1 MKKILAYILLLTAG
15 ATNAFAQKDA
25 EAKAILGQVGQK
37 YKSYNTVKSDFVI
50 TVQNPQAGVNEVQN
64 GTLLTQ
70 TKANKY
76 KLSIYNAATK
86 NAVVQEIT
94 SDGKTQWTYMPKE
107 KEVQV
112 NDVNNNAEGM
122 NPAQLFTL
130 YEKGYKYIY
139 TGLQNQAGKSYQ
151 AVELTPTDAKQN
163 IFKVKLLI
171 DKVKKQI
178 YSAQLF
184 DQNGN
189 RYLYTIKSFTPN
201 VAVTAGTFSFDAK
214 AHPGVEVVD
223 LR

>member
-1 MKKILAYILLLTAG
+1 MKKIFVYFILLTA
-15 ATNAFAQKDA
+15 ATGTAFAQKYA
-25 EAKAILGQVGQK
+25 EAKAILGQVSQK
-37 YKSYNTVKSDFVI
+37 YRTYNTVKSDFII
-50 TVQNPQAGVNEVQN
+50 TIQNPQSGVNEVQN
-64 GTLLTQ
+64 GSLLTQ
-70 TKANKY
+70 PKSNKY
-76 KLSIYNAATK
+76 KFSLYTSAAKT
-86 NAVVQEIT
+86 AITQEIT

-139 TGLQNQAGKSYQ
+139 TGLQKQAGKSYQ
-151 AVELTPTDAKQN
+151 VVELTPTDAKQA
-163 IFKVKLLI
+163 IFKIKLLI

-184 DQNGN
+184 DKNGN
-189 RYLYTIKSFTPN
+189 RYNYTIKTFTPN
-201 VAVTAGTFSFDAK
+201 PAVTAGTFIFNPK
-214 AHPGVEVVD
+214 TYPGVEVVD

>member
-1 MKKILAYILLLTAG
+1 MKKIFAYIILFTAT
-15 ATNAFAQKDA
+15 ASTAFAQKDA
-25 EAKAILGQVGQK
+25 EAKAILAQVSQK
-37 YKSYNTVKSDFVI
+37 YRSYNTVKSDFVI
-50 TVQNPQAGVNEVQN
+50 NVQNPQANINEVQN

-70 TKANKY
+70 PKANKFKFSLY
-76 KLSIYNAATK
+76 TNAAK
-86 NAVVQEIT
+86 SAVAQEIT

-112 NDVNNNAEGM
+112 NEVNNSAEGM

-139 TGLQNQAGKSYQ
+139 TGLQKQAGKNYQ
-151 AVELTPTDAKQN
+151 VIELTPTDAKQS
-163 IFKVKLLI
+163 IFKIKLLI

-184 DQNGN
+184 DKSGS
-189 RYLYTIKSFTPN
+189 RYNYTIKTFVPNAPVTVTTFTFNPK
-201 VAVTAGTFSFDAK
+201 SY
-214 AHPGVEVVD
+214 PGVEVVD

>member
-1 MKKILAYILLLTAG
+1 MKKIFLYYILITAT
-15 ATNAFAQKDA
+15 ASTAFAQKDA
-25 EAKAILGQVGQK
+25 EAKTILSQVSQK
-37 YKSYNTVKSDFVI
+37 YRSYNSVKSDFTI
-50 TVQNPQAGVNEVQN
+50 AIQNPQAGVNEVQN

-70 TKANKY
+70 SKANKY
-76 KLSIYNAATK
+76 KFSVYSAADKSTI
-86 NAVVQEIT
+86 AQEIV

-112 NDVNNNAEGM
+112 NDVNNNTGGM

-139 TGLQNQAGKSYQ
+139 NGLQKQAGKSYQ
-151 AVELTPTDAKQN
+151 VVELTPVDAKQS
-163 IFKVKLLI
+163 IYKIRLLI
-171 DKVKKQI
+171 DKLKKQI

-184 DQNGN
+184 DKNGN
-189 RYLYTIKSFTPN
+189 RYNYTVKNFTPN
-201 VAVTAGTFSFDAK
+201 VTIAADTFTFNTK